1 MFRQMVQ
8 EFVGQLSELDLFL
21 QYMGVFV
28 ISFVPFVESPGG
40 AVVGSLIGIPIIL
53 AVIISMIGNWIS
65 IMFVILPFNAL
76 FTKIRDRNSTK
87 EGFIH
92 NRATKARERYDKYGV
107 PGLAHIAPLFASAH
121 IAAFTSLAA
130 GANKRRV
137 IFWHSVSIGFW
148 GILGGV
154 LGGYLNYDLMQ

>member
-21 QYMGVFV
+21 QNLGVFF
-28 ISFVPFVESPGG
+28 ISFIPFIESPGG
-40 AVVGSLIGIPIIL
+40 AIVGSLIGIPIFL
-53 AVIISMIGNWIS
+53 AVIISTIGNWIS

-76 FTKIRDRNSTK
+76 LTKIRNHHSK
-87 EGFIH
+87 KGFIH

-107 PGLAHIAPLFASAH
+107 PGLALIAPLIVSAH
-121 IAAFTSLAA
+121 IAAFTSLAV

-137 IFWHSVSIGFW
+137 IFWHTVSLVFW
-148 GILGGV
+148 GIIGGA
-154 LGGYLNYDLMQ
+154 LGGYLYYDIIQ

>member
-8 EFVGQLSELDLFL
+8 EFVGQLSELDLIL
-21 QYMGVFV
+21 QYLGVFV
-28 ISFVPFVESPGG
+28 ISFIPFVESPGG

-76 FTKIRDRNSTK
+76 LTKKCYSNK
-87 EGFIH
+87 EGFIY

-107 PGLAHIAPLFASAH
+107 PGLALVAPLVASAH

-137 IFWHSVSIGFW
+137 IFWHSISLVFW

-154 LGGYLNYDLMQ
+154 LGGYINYDIMP